1 MKYENIKNIRLSKSS
16 ISSNEI
22 KAVQKVLELE
32 YLGMGAQVLEFEQN
46 IKKYIN
52 TDMEVTCVNSGTS
65 ALQLSLSALGI
76 GSGDE
81 VLVPSLTYISS
92 FQAISA
98 LGAKPVACEVNK
110 DTLFIDSVDA
120 ESKITANTKAIMPVH
135 YASSSFGM
143 NKIYELA
150 QNYQLRVVED
160 AAQAFGSSRDSKKIG
175 IDGDIICFSFD
186 GIKNI
191 TSGEGGAIL
200 TSDKKLLK
208 RLKDG
213 RLLGV
218 KKDTE
223 VRFSGN
229 RSWDFSVENQGFRFH
244 MSNINAAIG
253 IEQLKRIDVFK
264 KKRQSIAMHYLM
276 QFDGIKHINSL
287 SLNFDEIM
295 PHIFVIKAKLRD
307 GLREYLLANKIECG
321 IHYKPNHL
329 LIMYDNGL
337 KLSVTESIYNEILT
351 IPCHFDLTMNE
362 QNFIIEKVK
371 EFYAKN

>member
-1 MKYENIKNIRLSKSS
+1 MQSNNEKKLRLSKCS
-16 ISSNEI
+16 ISDNEI
-22 KAVQKVLELE
+22 KAIQKVFDSE

-52 TDMEVTCVNSGTS
+52 TDMEVTCVNSGSS
-65 ALQLSLSALGI
+65 ALQLALSALDI
-76 GSGDE
+76 GVGDE
-81 VLVPSLTYISS
+81 VLVPSLTYIAC

-98 LGAKPVACEVNK
+98 LGAKPVACEVNQ
-110 DTLFIDSVDA
+110 DTLFIDSIDA
-120 ESKITANTKAIMPVH
+120 ESKITVNTKAIMPVH
-135 YASSSFGM
+135 YASSSVGM

-160 AAQAFGSSRDSKKIG
+160 AAQAFGSIRDSKKIG

-200 TSDKKLLK
+200 TSDKKLLE
-208 RLKDG
+208 RLKDD

-218 KKDTE
+218 NKDTE
-223 VRFSGN
+223 MRFSGN
-229 RSWDFSVENQGFRFH
+229 RSWDFNVENQGFRFH

-253 IEQLKRIDVFK
+253 IEQLKRIDIFK
-264 KKRQSIAMHYLM
+264 IKRQSIAMHYLM
-276 QFDGIKHINSL
+276 QFEKIKDIKPL
-287 SLNFDEIM
+287 SLNFYEIM
-295 PHIFVIKAKLRD
+295 PHLFVIKAKLRD
-307 GLREYLLANKIECG
+307 RLREFLLVNKIECG

-329 LIMYDNGL
+329 LAKYDDGA
-337 KLSVTESIYNEILT
+337 KLPVTESIYNEILT
-351 IPCHFDLTMNE
+351 IPCHFDLTINE
-362 QNFIIEKVK
+362 QNFIIGKVK